1 MIMRHDK
8 TKPMFLYLPLMSIQS
23 PHVGNAPRRFR
34 HLYDSS
40 STSGFESSDQ
50 MREALLLTVDYAVHK
65 VGTLSQAKRIK
76 KRVTSKGLQSL
87 RSK

>member
-65 VGTLSQAKRIK
+65 VGTYLIENKLKFQWFL
-76 KRVTSKGLQSL
+76 GH
-87 RSK
+87 